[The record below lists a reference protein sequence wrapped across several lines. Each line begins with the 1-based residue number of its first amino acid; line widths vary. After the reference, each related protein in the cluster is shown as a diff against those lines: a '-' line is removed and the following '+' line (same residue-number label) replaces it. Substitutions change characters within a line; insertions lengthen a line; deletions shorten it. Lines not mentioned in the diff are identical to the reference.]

1 MAEFKVSTNI
11 VRDSALELDYIVTRN
26 ANEVFS
32 RIIHNSSKGHRS
44 FTIIGSYGTGKSTFL
59 WAFEKHLTGSVKFDV
74 TLGNKFKNIKKFDFV
89 RVVGDSTSFKAKFC
103 EVFGL
108 SKFVE
113 GSNQTILKE
122 FDALYQDIAQKK
134 TALVFLVDE
143 FGKHL
148 EYIAKNKPEEMYFI
162 QELAEYC
169 NDSQKNIFFITT
181 LHQNFSVYSKG
192 LNKAEKSEWDKVRG
206 RLMDIAF
213 DEPVEQLLFFAAQ
226 KLKTVSV
233 PNKLKGKYHK
243 TVEQILSSN
252 LLGKTLA
259 SKEGMLEEL
268 YPLDPLA
275 ADILTKTLQ
284 RYGQNERS
292 LFTFLESPE
301 IIEAQVTERFFTVAN
316 CFDYLLKN
324 LNSEIEDGEKN
335 PFKPQWKAAIVALEK
350 AEFIF
355 DDDYI
360 EASNIIKTIC
370 LVNIFSNASGKLDD
384 AVLINYATV
393 VLKGNNSK
401 KVLST
406 LVDKKIIKFSKH
418 RGKYNFLEGTDVD
431 VEQEL
436 INAAKH
442 IDGEIEIVSRLKS
455 YFDFGIVP
463 AKRVQFLRGTP
474 RFFEFQFWDEFGFN
488 YPTKEMDGGINL
500 IFTKS
505 RIESDVIDQ
514 SVNIKNQIFVL
525 FKEVDKIKEVLLEV
539 DKINYVIEKHSDDKV
554 AVRILNEER
563 LYQTNRLKYFVED
576 ALFDGSALVT
586 WIWNGS
592 KDRKPKN
599 ARDLNSFLS
608 DIAEAS
614 YPSVPVYRNEMVNKE
629 YLSTPILTARKALI
643 RSLINNG
650 TAKDLGFPEDRFPPE
665 KTIYY
670 SLLKDTGIHFKDVLG
685 YHYQEPTEDSFKALW
700 KKTEEIL
707 ESSINSK
714 IPITKFYEELKGGE
728 FKLKQGFLDFW
739 IPIFLIIKK
748 EDYSLYGKENDYVP
762 HLTPDVMD
770 IIHKTPEKYFVK
782 GLSSKGVNAEYLSFY
797 KDLTGFNESNVVGL
811 ESSYITIYGNFL
823 RFYRQLEDY
832 AKRTKQI
839 PQSAVALREAIAKA
853 KDPESA
859 LFDQIPTALGYFKVD
874 EKKGLSTAFLND
886 LKLNIKH
893 LRSAY
898 DGLVDSIENVVISHL
913 DIEVS
918 GFDEF
923 KENISSI
930 YKNVNPNLIVNDQLR
945 LFFIR
950 VVSPLDVKRAY
961 WESLCDA
968 TIGKKLDNITD
979 DEVPVLMDR
988 IKNNFDTLLDMVE
1001 LHELDVSEE
1010 KEVVQI
1016 SILSRGGD
1024 KEIKKNIVVSSDD
1037 SKELESLEEKLVKVL
1052 GKNADLNKIA
1062 LLKLLEKELKK

>member
-474 RFFEFQFWDEFGFN
+474 RFFEFQFWHFS
-488 YPTKEMDGGINL
+488 
-500 IFTKS
+500 FTS
-505 RIESDVIDQ
+505 LHQ
-514 SVNIKNQIFVL
+514 
-525 FKEVDKIKEVLLEV
+525 
-539 DKINYVIEKHSDDKV
+539 
-554 AVRILNEER
+554 ALN
-563 LYQTNRLKYFVED
+563 V
-576 ALFDGSALVT
+576 S
-586 WIWNGS
+586 
-592 KDRKPKN
+592 
-599 ARDLNSFLS
+599 
-608 DIAEAS
+608 
-614 YPSVPVYRNEMVNKE
+614 
-629 YLSTPILTARKALI
+629 
-643 RSLINNG
+643 
-650 TAKDLGFPEDRFPPE
+650 
-665 KTIYY
+665 
-670 SLLKDTGIHFKDVLG
+670 SLL
-685 YHYQEPTEDSFKALW
+685 
-700 KKTEEIL
+700 
-707 ESSINSK
+707 
-714 IPITKFYEELKGGE
+714 
-728 FKLKQGFLDFW
+728 
-739 IPIFLIIKK
+739 
-748 EDYSLYGKENDYVP
+748 
-762 HLTPDVMD
+762 
-770 IIHKTPEKYFVK
+770 
-782 GLSSKGVNAEYLSFY
+782 
-797 KDLTGFNESNVVGL
+797 
-811 ESSYITIYGNFL
+811 
-823 RFYRQLEDY
+823 
-832 AKRTKQI
+832 
-839 PQSAVALREAIAKA
+839 
-853 KDPESA
+853 
-859 LFDQIPTALGYFKVD
+859 
-874 EKKGLSTAFLND
+874 
-886 LKLNIKH
+886 
-893 LRSAY
+893 
-898 DGLVDSIENVVISHL
+898 
-913 DIEVS
+913 
-918 GFDEF
+918 
-923 KENISSI
+923 
-930 YKNVNPNLIVNDQLR
+930 
-945 LFFIR
+945 
-950 VVSPLDVKRAY
+950 
-961 WESLCDA
+961 
-968 TIGKKLDNITD
+968 
-979 DEVPVLMDR
+979 
-988 IKNNFDTLLDMVE
+988 
-1001 LHELDVSEE
+1001 
-1010 KEVVQI
+1010 
-1016 SILSRGGD
+1016 
-1024 KEIKKNIVVSSDD
+1024 
-1037 SKELESLEEKLVKVL
+1037 
-1052 GKNADLNKIA
+1052 
-1062 LLKLLEKELKK
+1062 